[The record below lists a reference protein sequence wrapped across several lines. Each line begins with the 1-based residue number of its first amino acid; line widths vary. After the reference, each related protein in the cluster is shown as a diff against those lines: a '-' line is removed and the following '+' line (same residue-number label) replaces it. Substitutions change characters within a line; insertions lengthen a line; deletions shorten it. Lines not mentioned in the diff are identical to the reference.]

1 MRNAFVGG
9 TLLVALVA
17 VGGASY
23 WFGTQKAGGA
33 APSAQAPAKGLG
45 GAPPGTA
52 VEASSVE
59 SVKLPSA
66 LTAVGSLRSDET
78 IVVRPEVAGR
88 IAQIPFREGE
98 RVSQGQVLVRLDD
111 SVQKADTDRA
121 KANLTLQKSKYE
133 RAVGLRDQ
141 GFISIQARD
150 EAENNLRVSA
160 ADLES
165 MEARLAKMEIRAPFA
180 GTIGLRSVSVGEY
193 VKEGQDIV
201 NLESLDPLKVD
212 FRIPEVHLSQ
222 VKNGQSLQIT
232 LDAVADRAYG
242 GQVYAINPLLDAA
255 GRSIVIRATVPNPDG
270 RLRPGMFARVRLLT
284 SALKEAIM
292 VPEESL
298 FPVGEEKYVYRV
310 VDGRARRQKV
320 EIGLRREG
328 KVEIVAGVGAGDIVV
343 TAGHQKIRDGAAV
356 RVANS
361 AEGAGAAAPKAEVPA
376 RAKGS

>member
-1 MRNAFVGG
+1 M
-9 TLLVALVA
+9 VA

-23 WFGTQKAGGA
+23 WFGTQKAGT
-33 APSAQAPAKGLG
+33 APSAQAPAKGPG
-45 GAPPGTA
+45 GASPGTA
-52 VEASSVE
+52 VEAASVE
-59 SVKLPSA
+59 SVKLPNA

-78 IVVRPEVAGR
+78 IVVRPEIAGR

-121 KANLTLQKSKYE
+121 KANLTLQKSKHE
-133 RAVGLRDQ
+133 RAVDLRNK
-141 GFISIQARD
+141 GFISGQALD

-212 FRIPEVHLSQ
+212 FRIPEVYLSQ
-222 VKNGQSLQIT
+222 VRNGQALQIT
-232 LDAVADRAYG
+232 LDAVADRSYS

-255 GRSIVIRATVPNPDG
+255 GRSVVIRATVPNPDG

-284 SALKEAIM
+284 SALKDAIM
-292 VPEESL
+292 IPEESL
-298 FPVGEEKYVYRV
+298 FPVGDEKYVYRI

-328 KVEIVAGVGAGDIVV
+328 KVEIVAGVGAGDVVV

-356 RVANS
+356 RVANA
-361 AEGAGAAAPKAEVPA
+361 AEGSGAAATPKAEVPA
-376 RAKGS
+376 KAKGS